1 MQNSVI
7 TAGRSREVPLL
18 LRLPGQRSREVPL
31 LLRLPGQ
38 HSSKRTISMFRR
50 SNRRNRTMHHNRRL
64 QSKGREKARKPAAL
78 YC

>member
-1 MQNSVI
+1 MEISCFVQIVGKRFPKMQNSVI

-64 QSKGREKARKPAAL
+64 
-78 YC
+78 